1 MATPLVTSF
10 GFKLAGNQSMMT
22 GSFERDE
29 IAAFLKYIQRASAC
43 IDIGANIG
51 FYTCLAASQGKHA
64 IAIEPQRNNLRM
76 LYANLACNE
85 FTEVEVFPLGLSGRG
100 GIKRLFGYG
109 TGASFVS
116 GWAGVSDQYYE
127 IVPVTTL
134 DIIANGRFDGQPLLI
149 KMDVEGFENEVLKGA
164 EHTLS
169 VRPKPMWLVEIC
181 LDQHFPG
188 GLNHKFRETFEVF
201 WHHGYEARIADH
213 NGQLVTPEDVSRW
226 ADKGQVDFGSHNY
239 LFAAPGVLGDVSHA
253 QT

>member
-1 MATPLVTSF
+1 MATPLLTPF
-10 GFKLAGNQSMMT
+10 GFKFAGNQSMIT

-29 IAAFLKYIQRASAC
+29 IAAFLKYIPRASAC

-64 IAIEPQRNNLRM
+64 VAIEPLRNNLKM

-116 GWAGVSDQYYE
+116 GWAGVSDRHYE

-134 DIIANGRFDGQPLLI
+134 DIIVNGRFDGQPLFI

-164 EHTLS
+164 GHTLS
-169 VRPKPMWLVEIC
+169 ASPKPIWLVEIC
-181 LDQHFPG
+181 LDEHFPG
-188 GLNHKFRETFEVF
+188 GLNHEFRQTFEVF
-201 WHHGYEARIADH
+201 RDHGYEARTADDS
-213 NGQLVTPEDVSRW
+213 GQLVTPEDVSRW
-226 ADKGQVDFGSHNY
+226 ADKGHVDFGRHNY
-239 LFAAPGVLGDVSHA
+239 LFALPGVLSDLNNA
-253 QT
+253 